1 MLEFDGKRPIYLQLM
16 EDLQNRIVA
25 GELPPGSRLDSVR
38 DLALVYGVNPNTLQ
52 RALNELERLELLK
65 VQRTSGRFVTKDNGR
80 IKELRKQMAAKHIDQ
95 LIQSLIRLGFG
106 QEEILE
112 LVEKK
117 LKELKTQ

>member
-16 EDLQNRIVA
+16 EDLQNRIAA

-65 VQRTSGRFVTKDNGR
+65 VQRTSGRFVTTDNGR

>member
-16 EDLQNRIVA
+16 EDLQNRIA
-25 GELPPGSRLDSVR
+25 SGELSPGSRLDSVR

-65 VQRTSGRFVTKDNGR
+65 VQRTSGRFVTTDNGR

>member
-16 EDLQNRIVA
+16 EDLQNRIAA

-65 VQRTSGRFVTKDNGR
+65 VQRTSGRFVTTDNGR

-112 LVEKK
+112 LAEKK

>member
-65 VQRTSGRFVTKDNGR
+65 VQRTSGRFVTTDNGR